1 VSTSGARSFID
12 MNIPGENSIRNLK
25 EAEWYWIEKAILSHY
40 GQRLKPSGIA
50 VYNGLA
56 FFANSETGNCFP
68 SHDTLAELVG
78 IGKRTVRRKL
88 KQLAALGLIKA
99 EKRRGSSLYHL
110 LKPGSRMSPREDKRA
125 PAEWTPGPPNNNYR
139 TRINKLNIDSK
150 NFQKF
155 DASTFMGFKP
165 KTREEVLALDLAQGL
180 DDHKGLPLYLSYS
193 RKFPEALLRRVL
205 SEVKAMPA
213 KQIKKSRGALFNYLI
228 QKHAKETS
236 HHPGD

>member
-1 VSTSGARSFID
+1 MSGVRNFTD
-12 MNIPGENSIRNLK
+12 MDKPEKIPTRNLK

-40 GQRLKPSGIA
+40 GKRLKPSGIA

-56 FFANSETGNCFP
+56 FFANTATGTCFP
-68 SHDTLAELVG
+68 SHDSLAELVG
-78 IGKRTVRRKL
+78 VGKRTVRRQL

-110 LKPGSRMSPREDKRA
+110 LKQGPHMSPKGDKRD
-125 PAEWTPGPPNNNYR
+125 PAEWTPGPPNNSYR

-150 NFQKF
+150 NFRLFGSSSLKE
-155 DASTFMGFKP
+155 FKP

-180 DDHKGLPLYLSYS
+180 DDPKGLLLYLSYS
-193 RKFPEALLRRVL
+193 RKFPEAMLRRTL
-205 SEVKAMPA
+205 SEVKALPE

-236 HHPGD
+236 HHLGD

>member
-1 VSTSGARSFID
+1 MPGK
-12 MNIPGENSIRNLK
+12 IPTRNLK

-40 GQRLKPSGIA
+40 GKSLKPSGIA

-56 FFANSETGNCFP
+56 FFANTETGTCFP
-68 SHDTLAELVG
+68 SHEVLAELVC

-99 EKRRGSSLYHL
+99 EKRKGSSLYHL
-110 LKPGSRMSPREDKRA
+110 LKPSPFMSPREDKKD
-125 PAEWTPGPPNNNYR
+125 PAERTPGPLNNNYR
-139 TRINKLNIDSK
+139 TRINKHNIDSK
-150 NFQKF
+150 KSRKF
-155 DASTFMGFKP
+155 GFSPHKEFKP

-180 DDHKGLPLYLSYS
+180 DDLKGLPLYLSYS
-193 RKFPEALLRRVL
+193 RKFPEALLRRTL

-236 HHPGD
+236 YYSGD